1 MTDPNNSRRFAT
13 QVIHAAQH
21 PEQWQGATQPPVFQ
35 SAAFRHETAESLSG
49 AFAGRGGNDIY
60 TRLGNPTNR
69 ALEQKLSLLEGGA
82 GAIVTA
88 SGMAAVANACLA
100 LLRSGDEFVAG
111 RSLFMSTYALFTGVF
126 PKYGLTARVVDLG
139 DTAALAAAINQRTRF
154 VFMETIGNPALD
166 VPDIAALAGLAHEH
180 GLPLVVD
187 NTLASPFLCRPLELG
202 ADVVVHSTTKYLS
215 GHGGAPGGAIIDGG
229 RFDWPAERFPDLRPL
244 VEADPARPP
253 LLEKIW
259 REHHVNFG
267 ATQAPWHAYL
277 TLIGLDTLAVRM
289 ERHLANAEAVA
300 AFLQEQPAV
309 AWVNYPGLADYPFHA
324 VAIRQFQGRGFGGL
338 LTFGLK
344 NEAAC
349 FAFIN
354 RLQLIFHLANLGDC
368 KTLVIHPASTQYHS
382 FDPPVRREMG
392 VPDEMLRLS
401 VGIEDAADI
410 CEDIHQ
416 ALEDK

>member
-1 MTDPNNSRRFAT
+1 
-13 QVIHAAQH
+13 
-21 PEQWQGATQPPVFQ
+21 
-35 SAAFRHETAESLSG
+35 
-49 AFAGRGGNDIY
+49 
-60 TRLGNPTNR
+60 
-69 ALEQKLSLLEGGA
+69 
-82 GAIVTA
+82 
-88 SGMAAVANACLA
+88 
-100 LLRSGDEFVAG
+100 
-111 RSLFMSTYALFTGVF
+111 
-126 PKYGLTARVVDLG
+126 
-139 DTAALAAAINQRTRF
+139 
-154 VFMETIGNPALD
+154 
-166 VPDIAALAGLAHEH
+166 
-180 GLPLVVD
+180 
-187 NTLASPFLCRPLELG
+187 
-202 ADVVVHSTTKYLS
+202 
-215 GHGGAPGGAIIDGG
+215 
-229 RFDWPAERFPDLRPL
+229 
-244 VEADPARPP
+244 